1 MDNIFLN
8 LKFFIIVNYT
18 LLINELNK
26 ASTFDLYRLF
36 AAIEKELRNPIRID
50 LIKQR
55 LIIGMELTYFN
66 FVENRLLKA
75 KLLEL
80 RKTHALVFEYEGNK
94 KFIIPFAVINLDNI
108 DTEIYN
114 SDDSETLSSN
124 TLKVGDSV
132 SFHKNGEIIIGN
144 IKRINY
150 KTASVETKNRG
161 IWRVSYTL
169 LKKAADPD
177 SNIKSHNLQNINH
190 CLLNFKNSI

>member
-1 MDNIFLN
+1 M
-8 LKFFIIVNYT
+8 NYT

-36 AAIEKELRNPIRID
+36 AAIEKELRNPIRIN

-114 SDDSETLSSN
+114 SDNSETLSSN

-150 KTASVETKNRG
+150 KTASVETKNHG

-169 LKKAADPD
+169 LKKVAGPD
-177 SNIKSHNLQNINH
+177 YNIKSHNLQNINH
-190 CLLNFKNSI
+190 CLLNFKN

>member
-1 MDNIFLN
+1 M
-8 LKFFIIVNYT
+8 NYT

-36 AAIEKELRNPIRID
+36 AAIEKELRNPIRIN

-114 SDDSETLSSN
+114 SYNSETLSSN

-169 LKKAADPD
+169 LKKVTSPD

-190 CLLNFKNSI
+190 CLLNFKN

>member
-132 SFHKNGEIIIGN
+132 SFHKNGGIIIGN

-169 LKKAADPD
+169 LKKVTSPD

-190 CLLNFKNSI
+190 CLLNFKN